1 MLKITR
7 NGSVPMTVSTLLE
20 MGVGSLTPFQNCQI
34 PWYSNHHHSW
44 YHPHNQYFQKPWIC
58 TCTSHHMMP
67 IHWVSWSDWLQAWF
81 IRFINWIQTMPT
93 SNQLSIFSIFAC
105 VLVNTHKGLLDPLL
119 PNISSWLLGGSLL
132 WYLKVILP
140 SAYFFMSIILATLY
154 HILFSN
160 ALQAQF
166 CNPCENH
173 CLLNFVSTAIYVSII
188 QGWLLHT
195 LDYKILIIF
204 WALHRLRWCRV
215 EISTFPIIKLIVVKS
230 SRWK

>member
-1 MLKITR
+1 
-7 NGSVPMTVSTLLE
+7 
-20 MGVGSLTPFQNCQI
+20 
-34 PWYSNHHHSW
+34 
-44 YHPHNQYFQKPWIC
+44 
-58 TCTSHHMMP
+58 MP

-230 SRWK
+230 SRWKCKKCNLLIYVLNLFKRTLIFFNTVACFAWSMPFRLRSLNIVLYSSFSHPSTKSPIPQY